1 MLYTEQKTMGRGDTH
16 GRSTEYDFQVCHTQ
30 FPWQFY
36 KSGGL
41 HVAKVAIFEP
51 KYGTIP
57 KYGMREA
64 ACT

>member
-16 GRSTEYDFQVCHTQ
+16 GRSTEYDFQVCYTQ
-30 FPWQFY
+30 FPVQSPWQFY

-51 KYGTIP
+51 KYG
-57 KYGMREA
+57 MREA